1 MHARR
6 NTALTELKRLA
17 EELRNSSIVSSNRTL
32 VEELGQTCIW
42 ARNAGTRSNMAEI
55 EVRIES
61 ITTMVRV
68 QLNHSLRF
76 MPLTHSACLC
86 FGRNQNSGGSCW
98 IHFSLKLFKVKPF
111 RPTWCHIKL
120 GLIKMDTVPP

>member
-17 EELRNSSIVSSNRTL
+17 EELRNSNIVSSNRPL

-42 ARNAGTRSNMAEI
+42 ASNAGTRSNMAEI
-55 EVRIES
+55 QVRIES

-68 QLNHSLRF
+68 LLINSLRF
-76 MPLTHSACLC
+76 MPY
-86 FGRNQNSGGSCW
+86 
-98 IHFSLKLFKVKPF
+98 P
-111 RPTWCHIKL
+111 PTLLVYVSVGIKIQE
-120 GLIKMDTVPP
+120 GVVGFTSV